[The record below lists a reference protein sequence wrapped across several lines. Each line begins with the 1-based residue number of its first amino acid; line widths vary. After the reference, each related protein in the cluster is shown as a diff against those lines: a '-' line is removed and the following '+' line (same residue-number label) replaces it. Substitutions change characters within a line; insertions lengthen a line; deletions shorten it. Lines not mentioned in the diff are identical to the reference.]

1 MGKNI
6 IKISIIII
14 FLILVIL
21 FVFFTNKS
29 NSGEADLKSK
39 TEDEIAHLET
49 KLLDIA
55 NKVNNIS
62 FSNYI
67 LTKTKV
73 EDTEQDTNSQGS
85 QGGNSSEQDN
95 SQSQGGSSG
104 GQESGEGSSQKSGSS
119 SQGQSSGNKSQV
131 TEKYEM
137 ERSSI
142 LTNKQTDIDWDYIK
156 YNAELL
162 YSNWSTTVIDLHSLN
177 INNNDILNFGDTLNN
192 LIIATKNEDKVQTL
206 QIVSD
211 LYSYIPKYAE
221 QYSDDETT
229 VNLEYTKYFIID
241 AYTLLEED
249 KWDDIDKQ
257 VENAKAYYSNIIN
270 SVNIEQKNQNK
281 INKVYILLNEL
292 DNCINY
298 KDKELFYIKYKALME
313 NLEKI

>member
-1 MGKNI
+1 MGKNV

-14 FLILVIL
+14 SLVLAIL
-21 FVFFTNKS
+21 FIFFTNRS

-39 TEDEIAHLET
+39 TEDEIVHLES

-62 FSNYI
+62 FSNHI

-73 EDTEQDTNSQGS
+73 EDTEQGTNSQGS
-85 QGGNSSEQDN
+85 QGGSSSGQEN
-95 SQSQGGSSG
+95 SQDQGGSSG
-104 GQESGEGSSQKSGSS
+104 GQESSGGGSQKSGSS
-119 SQGQSSGNKSQV
+119 SQGQSGGNKSQV

-162 YSNWSTTVIDLHSLN
+162 YSNWSTIVIDLHSLN

-206 QIVSD
+206 QIISD
-211 LYSYIPKYAE
+211 LYSYIPKYTE
-221 QYSDDETT
+221 QYSDDKTK
-229 VNLEYTKYFIID
+229 VNLEYTKYFIVD

-249 KWDDIDKQ
+249 KWDEIDKQ

-270 SVNIEQKNQNK
+270 GVNFETENQNK

-292 DNCINY
+292 DNSIQY
-298 KDKELFYIKYKALME
+298 KDKDLFYIKYKALIE
-313 NLEKI
+313 NLEK